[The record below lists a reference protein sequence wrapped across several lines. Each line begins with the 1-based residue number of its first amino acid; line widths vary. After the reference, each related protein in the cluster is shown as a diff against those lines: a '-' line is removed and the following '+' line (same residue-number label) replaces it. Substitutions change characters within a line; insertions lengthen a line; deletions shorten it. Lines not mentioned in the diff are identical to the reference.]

1 MPKYDYV
8 IWKHI
13 RIKNNVTLDK
23 FMGFDPD
30 WKITQGVSVVEEFPD
45 DVRFRMHPERPNDTV
60 LTDDLRN
67 LQNMIV
73 GSDRLAEFLRSQGF
87 DDLELLP
94 VSIINHKKKPIKE
107 RYFIIHPLNPISC
120 IDKARSKIEM
130 SPIAP
135 ANIAEVY
142 KLALN
147 EKQIDNG
154 RQVFRVAG
162 LGGPIFVSRKLAAK
176 LDKEQFSGLGWEEI
190 DKFTTMPV

>member
-1 MPKYDYV
+1 
-8 IWKHI
+8 
-13 RIKNNVTLDK
+13 
-23 FMGFDPD
+23 
-30 WKITQGVSVVEEFPD
+30 
-45 DVRFRMHPERPNDTV
+45 
-60 LTDDLRN
+60 
-67 LQNMIV
+67 
-73 GSDRLAEFLRSQGF
+73 
-87 DDLELLP
+87 
-94 VSIINHKKKPIKE
+94 
-107 RYFIIHPLNPISC
+107 
-120 IDKARSKIEM
+120 M